1 MTALTIDVPALCLVV
16 LIGPSGAGKSTFARS
31 HFKTTEVLSSDVCRG
46 LVSDD
51 ENDQA
56 ATKDAFDV
64 LYFIAAKRLAAGLLT
79 VVDATNVRS
88 DDRKHLVTLAKQHHV
103 LPVAIVF
110 DLPEALYHE
119 RNQTRPD
126 RQFGAHVIRGQVQA
140 LHRSMRGLER
150 EGFRHVTV
158 LKRVDDVARAVVQ
171 RTRLWNDKRHDQGP
185 FDLIGDVHG
194 CLSELKTLLDKLG
207 YAIGGTREAPQVQA
221 PPGRRALFLGDLV
234 DRGPDSPGVLYL
246 VMAMV
251 EQGSALC
258 VPGNHDIKLMRK
270 LAGRQVSL
278 THGIA
283 ETLEQIESE
292 PAEFKIQAREFIDGL
307 VSHFVLDEG
316 KLVVAHAGL
325 KESLQ
330 GRTSGAVREFALYGE
345 TTGETD
351 EYGLPVRYQWA
362 NDYRGKAMVV
372 YGHTPVLHAEW
383 INRTICIDTGCVFG
397 GELTALRYPE
407 REIIAVPAEK
417 VHYAP
422 IKPLAALTQLRAGL
436 TLDIDDVLGKRSVE
450 TRFGRRITV
459 QEENARAALEV
470 MSRFAVDPRWLVY
483 LPPTM
488 SPPATAPEGDLL
500 ERPEEAFGY
509 FRGQGVRELVCQ
521 EKHMGSR
528 AVIVLCRDTHT
539 ASARFQIENDGR
551 GVIVTRTGRRFFK
564 DRTVENALLDRLDEA
579 MTAAGLWAR
588 LQSEWIVLDAELLP
602 WSAKAEE
609 LLRLQYAPTGAAG
622 AAALGAANALL
633 TQALERGVDIADLAA
648 KYATRGQLVGLY
660 IDAYHRYCWTVNN
673 PGDLKIAPF
682 HVLAIEGQV
691 GLAKSHR
698 WQLDVLDALCAVNP
712 IGLVATDRRWVELGD
727 PSSEREASDW
737 WHSIT
742 EKSAE
747 GMVVKPVESVV
758 RDRKGLLL
766 QPAIKCRGREYLR
779 IIYGPTYTEPAQL
792 EALRVRAVSGKRSL
806 AAREF
811 ALGLEAL
818 HRFVDR
824 EPLYRVH
831 ECVFGVLALESEPID
846 PRL

>member
-1 MTALTIDVPALCLVV
+1 MTPLPIEIPALCLVV
-16 LIGPSGAGKSTFARS
+16 LIGPSGAGKSTFART
-31 HFKTTEVLSSDVCRG
+31 HFKPTEVLSSDVCRG

-51 ENDQA
+51 ENNQA

-88 DDRKHLVTLAKQHHV
+88 DDRKHLVTLAKQNHV

-119 RNQTRPD
+119 RNQSRAD
-126 RQFGAHVIRGQVQA
+126 RQFGAHVVRGQVQA

-150 EGFRHVTV
+150 EGFRHIAV
-158 LKRVDDVARAVVQ
+158 LRREEDVARAVIQ
-171 RTRLWNDKRHDQGP
+171 RTRLWNDKRHEHGP

-194 CLSELKTLLDKLG
+194 CLSEARTLLQKLG
-207 YAIGGTREAPQVQA
+207 YRIEGTRQA
-221 PPGRRALFLGDLV
+221 PRVTPPDGRRALFLGDLV

-283 ETLEQIESE
+283 ETLEQIERE
-292 PAEFKIQAREFIDGL
+292 PPEFKVKAREFIDSL
-307 VSHFVLDEG
+307 VSHFVLDDG

-362 NDYRGKAMVV
+362 NDYRGSAMVV

-407 REIIAVPAEK
+407 RELVSVPAEK
-417 VHYAP
+417 EHYAP
-422 IKPLAALTQLRAGL
+422 IKPLAPPTQLRAGL
-436 TLDIDDVLGKRSVE
+436 TLDLDDVIGKRSVE
-450 TRFGRRITV
+450 TRFGRRISV

-470 MSRFAVDPRWLVY
+470 MSRFAVDPRWLIY

-488 SPPATAPEGDLL
+488 SPPATAPSGDLL
-500 ERPEEAFGY
+500 ERPEEAFDY
-509 FRGQGVRELVCQ
+509 FRSQGVREIVCQ

-528 AVIVLCRDTHT
+528 AVIVLCRDQHA
-539 ASARFQIENDGR
+539 ASARFQIDSDGR

-564 DRTVENALLDRLDEA
+564 DRDIENALLDRLDGA
-579 MTAAGLWAR
+579 MTTAGLWAK
-588 LQSEWIVLDAELLP
+588 LNTDWIALDTELMP

-622 AAALGAANALL
+622 SAALAAANSALAQAAA
-633 TQALERGVDIADLAA
+633 RGVAIDAVAA
-648 KYATRGQLVGLY
+648 AFAARSELMRQY
-660 IDAYHRYCWTVNN
+660 IDAYRRYCWTVSD
-673 PGDLKIAPF
+673 PSDLKIAPF
-682 HVLAIEGQV
+682 HVLAFEGHV

-712 IGLVATDRRWVELGD
+712 TGLVTTDRRWVTLGD
-727 PSSEREASDW
+727 ADSEREAIEW
-737 WHSIT
+737 WHAIT
-742 EKSAE
+742 AANAE
-747 GMVVKPVESVV
+747 GMVVKPVELA

-779 IIYGPTYTEPAQL
+779 IIYGPTYSEPAQL
-792 EALRVRAVSGKRSL
+792 EALRVRSVSGKRSL

-811 ALGLEAL
+811 TLGLEAL